1 MIALGP
7 FQMAKI
13 IVLAGDFP
21 QGDAEYLRGTITL
34 KTANKPLMGKSF
46 LVSEF
51 KELTVENTDSN
62 KNIKSAIGLGV
73 VGAMFLGPV
82 GAVAGYLLA
91 GHNTE
96 VTFLATLKDGQT
108 LLAATDNETY
118 QDISARFNRKI
129 PPDKRHRTE
138 P

>member
-1 MIALGP
+1 
-7 FQMAKI
+7 MAKI

-34 KTANKPLMGKSF
+34 KTPHKPRTGKSF
-46 LVSEF
+46 FVSEF
-51 KELTVENTDSN
+51 KDLTVENTDSN
-62 KNIKSAIGLGV
+62 KNMKSAIGLGV

-96 VTFLATLKDGQT
+96 VTFLATLKNGQT

-118 QDISARFNRKI
+118 QDISARFNRKTL
-129 PPDKRHRTE
+129 PNRRDKTE

>member
-1 MIALGP
+1 
-7 FQMAKI
+7 MAKI

-34 KTANKPLMGKSF
+34 KTANKPLIGKSF

-62 KNIKSAIGLGV
+62 KNIKSAIGLGM

-118 QDISARFNRKI
+118 QDISARFNRKNS
-129 PPDKRHRTE
+129 PEKRDKTE
-138 P
+138 T

>member
-1 MIALGP
+1 M
-7 FQMAKI
+7 
-13 IVLAGDFP
+13 LAGDFP

-34 KTANKPLMGKSF
+34 KTPNKPLVGKSF

-51 KELTVENTDSN
+51 KELIVENTDSN

-118 QDISARFNRKI
+118 QDISARFNRKN
-129 PPDKRHRTE
+129 PPDKRDKTE

>member
-1 MIALGP
+1 
-7 FQMAKI
+7 
-13 IVLAGDFP
+13 
-21 QGDAEYLRGTITL
+21 
-34 KTANKPLMGKSF
+34 MGKSF

-118 QDISARFNRKI
+118 QDISARFNRKTLLTNAI
-129 PPDKRHRTE
+129 KPSLDARFSTFLLVRLENQTVAYCRK
-138 P
+138 